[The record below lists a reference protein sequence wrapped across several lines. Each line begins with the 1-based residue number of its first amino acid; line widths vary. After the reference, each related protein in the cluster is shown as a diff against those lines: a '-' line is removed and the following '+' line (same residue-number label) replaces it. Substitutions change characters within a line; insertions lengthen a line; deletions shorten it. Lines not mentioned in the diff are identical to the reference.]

1 MPKRVLVLSGGG
13 SKGAF
18 QFGAEQYL
26 REVKGYRWDIIAGV
40 SVGALNGVMLTMG
53 RYREL
58 EQLWHTITAE
68 QVYTGGNIMSYLR
81 LIFGA
86 RSVYSNAPLRELIGR
101 LYDQRLVNNSPI
113 DLRVGAV
120 SLDSGAYER
129 FGNRPNVLRGIRP
142 ISAEAV
148 LASTAIPVV
157 WEPVALP
164 GIARDTV
171 DGGVRNISPLGD
183 VLEDDPDEVVI
194 INTNPIPYEP
204 PGDVGS
210 QPFVRIVRLTL
221 DVLLDE
227 IFVNDVREFL
237 RLNDLVMQ
245 AETQGLTLFKD
256 ASNTRPL
263 QYYRAVVISPSK
275 PLQDTID
282 FSRDKLERAIELGRE
297 RARLATGG

>member
-1 MPKRVLVLSGGG
+1 MPKQVLVLSGGG

-26 REVKGYRWDIIAGV
+26 REVKGYRWDVIAGV
-40 SVGALNGVMLTMG
+40 SVGALNGVMLAMG

-58 EQLWHTITAE
+58 EQLWRSVTAE
-68 QVYTGGNIMSYLR
+68 QVYTGGGMLSYLR
-81 LIFGA
+81 LMFGA
-86 RSVYSNAPLRELIGR
+86 RSVYNNAPLRRLIGR
-101 LYDQRLVNNSPI
+101 LYDQRLVDGSSV

-120 SLDSGAYER
+120 SLDSGTYER

-148 LASTAIPVV
+148 LASTAIPVI

-164 GIARDTV
+164 GVARDMV

-194 INTNPIPYEP
+194 INTSPIPYRRP
-204 PGDVGS
+204 ADVGS
-210 QPFVRIVRLTL
+210 QPFVRVIRLTL

-227 IFVNDVREFL
+227 IFVNDIREFL
-237 RLNDLVMQ
+237 RINDLVVQ
-245 AETQGLTLFKD
+245 AAAQGMTLFKD
-256 ASNTRPL
+256 TANTQPL
-263 QYYRAVVISPSK
+263 QYYRALVINPLE

-282 FSRDKLERAIELGRE
+282 FSRDKIERAIALGRE